1 MMKDQENEIEL
12 HAMAAA
18 GVHETAVAMLTV
30 PKTARIAD
38 IPSGEGALAQ
48 RILNVGFQNVV
59 CGDIQFEKIALKDR
73 ASCVRVDLREA
84 LPFADGDF
92 DAVCCI
98 ECIEHLE
105 NPYHL
110 MRELSRITKPGGQI
124 ILSTP
129 NIMSTNARSKYLT
142 VGYFPHFI
150 ELAFDWKA
158 LESLGFQG
166 HITPVSLTQLL
177 FMAFLN
183 KLAVEEIRTNRF
195 KRQPKLKDKLLAW
208 VIRRTSQRF
217 FPEDVRRL
225 LTSDAVLYGEI
236 IILRLIKQLA
246 SSGDYRRLPK
256 PQG

>member
-1 MMKDQENEIEL
+1 
-12 HAMAAA
+12 
-18 GVHETAVAMLTV
+18 
-30 PKTARIAD
+30 
-38 IPSGEGALAQ
+38 
-48 RILNVGFQNVV
+48 
-59 CGDIQFEKIALKDR
+59 
-73 ASCVRVDLREA
+73 
-84 LPFADGDF
+84 
-92 DAVCCI
+92 
-98 ECIEHLE
+98 
-105 NPYHL
+105 
-110 MRELSRITKPGGQI
+110 
-124 ILSTP
+124 
-129 NIMSTNARSKYLT
+129 